1 MSSKMSN
8 KTNNSIN
15 SPSKSATLPVMEH
28 FYTMQGEGHYAGC
41 AAYFI
46 RLGGCDVGCFWCD
59 VKESWPIDAHPHHS
73 IEEMVGWVTEAEAN
87 LVVVTGG
94 EPAMHQLGELT
105 AALQRLNIRTHIETS
120 GTHKLSGFWD
130 WVTFSPKK
138 FKKPLEEFYQEAHEL
153 KVIVLKK
160 HDLQWAEEHA
170 QKVSKECQLFLQ
182 PEWDNREETEGLILN
197 FIRSNPKWRMSVQ
210 QHKFLGIP

>member
-1 MSSKMSN
+1 
-8 KTNNSIN
+8 
-15 SPSKSATLPVMEH
+15 MEH

-59 VKESWPIDAHPHHS
+59 VKESWPVDAHPKYS
-73 IEEMVGWVTEAEAN
+73 VEEIVGWVTDAEAQ

-94 EPAMHQLGELT
+94 EPAMHHLEELT
-105 AALQRLNIRTHIETS
+105 EALQNLNIRTHIETS
-120 GTHKLSGFWD
+120 GTHELTGAWD

-138 FKKPLEEFYQEAHEL
+138 FKKPVDGFHELADEL
-153 KVIVLKK
+153 KVIVLNK
-160 HDLQWAEEHA
+160 HDLKWAQEHA
-170 QKVSKECQLFLQ
+170 EKVKPECMLFLQ
-182 PEWDNREETEGLILN
+182 PEWDNREETEALILN
-197 FIRSNPKWRMSVQ
+197 FIRSNPRWRMSVQ

>member
-1 MSSKMSN
+1 MSTSKNITSSN
-8 KTNNSIN
+8 Q
-15 SPSKSATLPVMEH
+15 TLPVMEH

-73 IEEMVGWVTEAEAN
+73 IEEIVGWVKDAEAN
-87 LVVVTGG
+87 LVVITGG
-94 EPAMHQLGELT
+94 EPAMHKLEELT

-120 GTHKLSGFWD
+120 GTHKLSGSWD

-138 FKKPLEEFYQEAHEL
+138 FKKPIDEFYQEAHEL
-153 KVIVLKK
+153 KVIVLNK
-160 HDLQWAEEHA
+160 HDLKWAQGHA
-170 QKVSKECQLFLQ
+170 EKVNGGCQLFLQ

-197 FIRSNPKWRMSVQ
+197 FIRSNPNWRMSVQ

>member
-1 MSSKMSN
+1 MSTSKNIISSN
-8 KTNNSIN
+8 Q
-15 SPSKSATLPVMEH
+15 TLPVMEH

-73 IEEMVGWVTEAEAN
+73 IEEIVGWVKDAEAN
-87 LVVVTGG
+87 LVVITGG
-94 EPAMHQLGELT
+94 EPAMHKLEELT

-120 GTHKLSGFWD
+120 GTHKLSGSWD

-138 FKKPLEEFYQEAHEL
+138 FKKPIDEFYQEAHEL
-153 KVIVLKK
+153 KVIVLNK
-160 HDLQWAEEHA
+160 HDLKWAQRHA
-170 QKVSKECQLFLQ
+170 EKVNEGCQLFLQ

-197 FIRSNPKWRMSVQ
+197 FIRSNPNWRMSVQ